1 MDLSTL
7 FKVCGG
13 IGLFLFGVKLM
24 SGALQDLAGD
34 KMRTLIAS
42 LTSSTIKGAFVGAV
56 VTMVIHS
63 SAATT
68 IMAVSF
74 VQAGMMTLKQALGV
88 IMGANIGTTVTAQ
101 MVAFDVN
108 QLAMPLLGVG
118 MVLAVFGRSKR
129 QRYIGNGIFGFG
141 LLCLG
146 METMQ
151 SALAFLADKKEFF
164 AVFAQHPM
172 LCVAA
177 GTVLTMIVQSSTAT
191 VGLTIAMATQG
202 LLPLQSSIAILLGNN
217 LGTTVT
223 AVLAALGAS
232 RSAKQAAAGHV
243 FFNLAGVLLFLPFL
257 PLFTH
262 VIEAAGG
269 GIARQLANAH
279 TIFNVVNTVIQ
290 LPFALWLALRLARPI
305 KGRTALLSIYFMPVL
320 ISTVV
325 IGQLWLKIYNPD
337 YGVLNVFLRSIGL
350 EKWTHIW
357 LGDKKYA
364 LRAAFVP
371 ILWQYVGYHMLLMY
385 AGIKGVPMEL
395 TEAAMLDGC
404 TPAQASRYIIIPY
417 IRPILRVSVIFA
429 ITGSLKSFDLIYVL
443 TNGGPSHVT
452 EVPSTLMISMLFLRN
467 RYGMGSAIA
476 VMLIALC
483 FFFAL
488 VINAVFKEEK

>member
-1 MDLSTL
+1 MKKSLQYKLNIFL
-7 FKVCGG
+7 FLLPALCLFVAVLIAPIVMSFYYSLTEWNGFTTPEF
-13 IGLFLFGVKLM
+13 IGLKNYVELFTSK
-24 SGALQDLAGD
+24 SINISRAL
-34 KMRTLIAS
+34 K
-42 LTSSTIKGAFVGAV
+42 
-56 VTMVIHS
+56 
-63 SAATT
+63 
-68 IMAVSF
+68 
-74 VQAGMMTLKQALGV
+74 
-88 IMGANIGTTVTAQ
+88 N
-101 MVAFDVN
+101 
-108 QLAMPLLGVG
+108 
-118 MVLAVFGRSKR
+118 
-129 QRYIGNGIFGFG
+129 
-141 LLCLG
+141 
-146 METMQ
+146 
-151 SALAFLADKKEFF
+151 AFLLA
-164 AVFAQHPM
+164 
-172 LCVAA
+172 
-177 GTVLTMIVQSSTAT
+177 
-191 VGLTIAMATQG
+191 
-202 LLPLQSSIAILLGNN
+202 LLSC
-217 LGTTVT
+217 
-223 AVLAALGAS
+223 
-232 RSAKQAAAGHV
+232 
-243 FFNLAGVLLFLPFL
+243 F
-257 PLFTH
+257 
-262 VIEAAGG
+262 
-269 GIARQLANAH
+269 
-279 TIFNVVNTVIQ
+279 IQ